1 MSGTL
6 LTGEGKVLDPST
18 GENVNGRSGGWPG
31 GRLERPTTREL
42 RWMLGKGLRSEVPRS
57 SHAVWDAPAGRTD
70 PVERLVADS
79 ADRIPELVPLRNER
93 MLVSPFSFFRG
104 SASVM
109 AADLASTPTTGLQV
123 QLCGDAHLSNFGGY
137 ASPERHLVF
146 DLNDFDE
153 TIPGPWEWDL
163 KRLATSLEVAGRDR
177 GFDDRERRTVVQSA
191 CAAYRQAMREFAGL
205 SSLQVWYSRLSFDD
219 VRDRWGGQAGPK
231 AVKRFDRQVQKAMT
245 RDSARAAGRLTQ
257 MVEGRARI
265 TSDPPLVVPVVDLLP
280 EEEFNQFDRLVS
292 DTLRSY
298 RRTLP
303 SSTRH
308 LLEQFHYADVARK
321 VVGVGSVG
329 TRTWALLMTGLDQE
343 PLMLQLKEA
352 TDSALAPFTAKSRFR
367 NQGQR
372 VVAGQQLLQA
382 SSDIFLGW
390 TRALAL
396 DGLQHDFYVR
406 QLWDWKIS
414 TDVEK
419 QDPETMAIYGQICGW
434 TLARGHARSGDPCAI
449 AAYLGQGDVFDL
461 AVGDFARAYA
471 EQNEADYLQL
481 MRAARD
487 GRIEMSSEV

>member
-1 MSGTL
+1 MSGSL
-6 LTGEGKVLDPST
+6 LAGEEKLLAPSDR
-18 GENVNGRSGGWPG
+18 ENAGRPGGSWPG
-31 GRLERPTTREL
+31 GRFERPTTREL

-57 SHAVWDAPAGRTD
+57 SHAVWDTPPDRTN
-70 PVERLVADS
+70 PVDRLVDDS
-79 ADRIPELVPLRNER
+79 VDRIPELVPLRNGR

-109 AADLASTPTTGLQV
+109 AADLASTPTTGIQV

-177 GFDDRERRTVVQSA
+177 GFDDSERRTVVHSA
-191 CAAYRQAMREFAGL
+191 CAAYRQAMREFAEMTT
-205 SSLQVWYSRLSFDD
+205 LQVWYSRLSSDD
-219 VRDRWGGQAGPK
+219 VRQRWGEQAGPK
-231 AVKRFDRQVQKAMT
+231 ATRRFDRQVQKAMT
-245 RDSARAAGRLTQ
+245 KDSARAAGRLTE
-257 MVEGRARI
+257 MVEGQARI
-265 TSDPPLVVPVVDLLP
+265 TSNPPLVVPAADLLSS
-280 EEEFNQFDRLVS
+280 EEFGAFDRIVA

-303 SSTRH
+303 ASTRH
-308 LLEQFHYADVARK
+308 LLEQFHYGDVARK

-329 TRTWALLMTGLDQE
+329 TRTWALLMSGLDQE

-352 TDSALAPFTAKSRFR
+352 TDSALAPFTGKSRYR

-372 VVAGQQLLQA
+372 VVVGQQMLQA
-382 SSDIFLGW
+382 SSDVFLGW
-390 TRALAL
+390 TRSLAL

-414 TDVEK
+414 ADVER
-419 QDPETMAIYGQICGW
+419 QSPETMGIYGQICGW
-434 TLARGHARSGDPCAI
+434 TLARGHARSGDRCAI

-471 EQNEADYLQL
+471 EQNEADYLEL
-481 MRAARD
+481 MRAAQD
-487 GRIEMSSEV
+487 GRIVIAHDA